1 MCNKTLTKKRC
12 FLHVREGWWEEHDT
26 SAVVGGWNSHHQRFF
41 FFLRSRK
48 SGHLQTVRRLR
59 RDGWICEERK
69 ACRVLCGEPDSHR
82 QQSRE
87 ELWDLYPCCVP
98 SAGLLTSDFTAKDM
112 KTQRDE
118 AICPKSH
125 STLGAKLRLE
135 SGFQAPSWEHIYPR
149 QQSPSSTSALHL
161 VPSCQHLCKAW
172 APGSS

>member
-1 MCNKTLTKKRC
+1 M
-12 FLHVREGWWEEHDT
+12 GG
-26 SAVVGGWNSHHQRFF
+26 SAR
-41 FFLRSRK
+41 
-48 SGHLQTVRRLR
+48 
-59 RDGWICEERK
+59 RK